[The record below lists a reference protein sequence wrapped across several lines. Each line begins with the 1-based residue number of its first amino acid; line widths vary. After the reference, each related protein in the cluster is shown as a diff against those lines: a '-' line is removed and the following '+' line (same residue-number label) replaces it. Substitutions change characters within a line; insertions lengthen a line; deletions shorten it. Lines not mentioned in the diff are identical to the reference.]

1 MAGLE
6 PVIHATAHNI
16 LDQPEGSRA
25 NRLVLEVDV
34 QVFGLH
40 RPIRRYGE
48 FDATPSGPAKWAYGR
63 GQGGDQRGG
72 CYGKFHILKSSAD
85 SAVKQKPVPC
95 DAHAATRRSEPSA

>member
-16 LDQPEGSRA
+16 LDQPEGPRA
-25 NRLVLEVDV
+25 NRLVVEVDV

-48 FDATPSGPAKWAYGR
+48 FDATPAAQPNGLTVVAR
-63 GQGGDQRGG
+63 GVIKGG
-72 CYGKFHILKSSAD
+72 
-85 SAVKQKPVPC
+85 AVT
-95 DAHAATRRSEPSA
+95 ANFTF